1 MNFQHQAEGRTDNT
15 QRLLHEGLHTNDI
28 GEWKAEVQLIAL
40 KMVKDIPYEKDSLL
54 TKVEEDTMIE
64 GFKLLR

>member
-1 MNFQHQAEGRTDNT
+1 MNFQRQTEGQTDNT

-28 GEWKAEVQLIAL
+28 GEWKADMQLIAL
-40 KMVKDIPYEKDSLL
+40 KMVKYIQYEKDSLL